1 MGVRKLL
8 RNALA
13 LAVSFGL
20 AIGEAPASLL
30 AAEDTGD
37 GNRESVVDLSDGL
50 VGHWTFDGGSQDDAW
65 LASSV
70 TENLVAEKTD
80 TGVSLSEDG
89 GISGGAADFAG
100 TANKCLTLK
109 LKDANVGL
117 TEATGSFSIGAWIKY
132 RSISYTNETPTS
144 VFHLDGDSAGQPIL
158 SISPNN
164 SKNVYNTFLGGQLK
178 YSSQEIAG
186 NQ

>member
-50 VGHWTFDGGSQDDAW
+50 VGHWTFDG
-65 LASSV
+65 
-70 TENLVAEKTD
+70 
-80 TGVSLSEDG
+80 
-89 GISGGAADFAG
+89 
-100 TANKCLTLK
+100 
-109 LKDANVGL
+109 
-117 TEATGSFSIGAWIKY
+117 
-132 RSISYTNETPTS
+132 
-144 VFHLDGDSAGQPIL
+144 
-158 SISPNN
+158 
-164 SKNVYNTFLGGQLK
+164 
-178 YSSQEIAG
+178 
-186 NQ
+186 